1 MKYIRKEQEDY
12 FFTKFAKKALF
23 HKKAKP
29 FNNDFYDSL
38 KTIYINEPFGIA
50 LRGQETS
57 GKCYYYALLL
67 TRCMEDSTLI
77 IGSLNKLNSSRNDDY
92 LDVFEH
98 SWVEKDNLVYD
109 TTSKLIFDKEY
120 YYKIYD
126 ASVKKEIHYSDLLDS
141 NTFKKLLENS
151 KQYRHEL
158 EKPVKL
164 ILEKMNNTYKR

>member
-23 HKKAKP
+23 HKKALP
-29 FNNDFYDSL
+29 FNNEFYSSL
-38 KTIYINEPFGIA
+38 NTVYIDEPFGVA

-67 TRCMEDSTLI
+67 ARCMEGSTLI

-98 SWVEKDNLVYD
+98 SWVEKGNLVYD

-126 ASVKKEIHYSDLLDS
+126 ASVKKEIDYKDLLDP

-151 KQYRHEL
+151 IRYRKEL
-158 EKPVKL
+158 EKPATL
-164 ILEKMNNTYKR
+164 ILENLNKSHKR